1 VTVLYYV
8 QDPSGM
14 LESLCNPAARLQNIF
29 PAYAAFYQEDLRDA
43 KHSKIEEA
51 LNRVFNWTM

>member
-1 VTVLYYV
+1 V
-8 QDPSGM
+8 QDPSGL

-51 LNRVFNWTM
+51 LNRVFQLDYVV